1 MPITS
6 TLPPIK
12 IPKTGIIQHLFE
24 SRKFNTPQNKVLS
37 IDVATKKTLTLYQI
51 KRNVLRFAAGLQD
64 DCNFKPND
72 VVLIYAPN
80 QYDYSIPLLGAIAAG
95 GVASPANPNYNTDEL
110 VYQLEMTK
118 AKILIAHSDNIKTA
132 FEAAKVVG
140 IPSNRIF
147 VFGEDTVNGA
157 LPFTALLGDRL
168 AIPVDYTEKEAAET
182 VAILCFSS
190 GTSGKSKGVMTTH
203 TNITSNMEQYYAS
216 ERDEINPSIDRAL
229 GILPFFHIFGL
240 TVVLL
245 SSFSLG
251 IPLYVMPRFDLV
263 AFCETVQN
271 EKVTLACL
279 VPPIILLLAK
289 HQLIDQY
296 DLSTLKLIISGA
308 APLSGELSQAANA
321 RLKNTV
327 IKQGYG
333 LTETSPV
340 SILERTSKAI
350 PGCTGRLMS
359 NMLAKIVDDDGKE
372 VAPTQRGELW
382 LKGPNVMK
390 GYLNNP
396 EATADCMDS
405 EGYFHTGDVVEMDSE
420 SNIYIV
426 DRIKE
431 LIKYKGFQVP
441 PAELE
446 AYLLT
451 SPIVV
456 DCAVIGVYDDEQ
468 ATEIPRAY
476 VVLKEGIDPSV
487 ETGKIVMKHVADKV
501 VAYKQLRSIVFI
513 AEIPKSPSGKI
524 LRRVLRDLADEEK
537 KVLIKA
543 KL

>member
-1 MPITS
+1 MPINS
-6 TLPPIK
+6 RLPPIK
-12 IPKTGIIQHLFE
+12 VPKTGLVQYLFE
-24 SRKFNTPQNKVLS
+24 GRKFNTPQNKILS
-37 IDVATKKTLTLYQI
+37 IDVATKKTLTLHQI
-51 KRNVLRFAAGLQD
+51 KRDVLRFAAGLQD
-64 DCNFKPND
+64 DCDFKKDD
-72 VVLIYAPN
+72 VILIYAPN
-80 QYDYSIPLLGAIAAG
+80 QYDYAIPLLGAIAAG
-95 GVASPANPNYNTDEL
+95 GAASPANPNYNTGEL

-118 AKILIAHSDNIKTA
+118 AKILVAHSENIKTA
-132 FEAAKVVG
+132 LEAAKVVG
-140 IPSNRIF
+140 LPANRIF
-147 VFGEDTVNGA
+147 VFGDDTINGV
-157 LPFTALLGDRL
+157 LPYSALLGDRL
-168 AIPVDYTEKEAAET
+168 AIPVDYTEKEAAES

-216 ERDEINPSIDRAL
+216 EREEINPSIDRAL

-240 TVVLL
+240 TVVLF
-245 SSFSLG
+245 SCFSLG
-251 IPLYVMPRFDLV
+251 IPLFVMPRFDLI

-271 EKVTLACL
+271 ENITMACL

-289 HQLIDQY
+289 HQIIDQY
-296 DLSTLKLIISGA
+296 DLSTLRLIISGA
-308 APLSGELSQAANA
+308 APLSAELSQAATA
-321 RLKNTV
+321 RLKTTV
-327 IKQGYG
+327 VKQGYG

-350 PGCTGRLMS
+350 AGSTGKIVS
-359 NMLAKIVDDDGKE
+359 NMVAKIVDEDGKE
-372 VAPTQRGELW
+372 VGPTERGELW

-396 EATADCMDS
+396 EATADCIDS

-420 SNIYIV
+420 GNVYIV

-451 SPIVV
+451 SPIVM

-476 VVLKEGIDPSV
+476 VVLKEGTAPSV
-487 ETGKIVMKHVADKV
+487 ETENIIMKHVADKV

-513 AEIPKSPSGKI
+513 AEIPKSASGKI
-524 LRRVLRDLADEEK
+524 LRRVLRDLANEEK
-537 KVLIKA
+537 KTFIKA